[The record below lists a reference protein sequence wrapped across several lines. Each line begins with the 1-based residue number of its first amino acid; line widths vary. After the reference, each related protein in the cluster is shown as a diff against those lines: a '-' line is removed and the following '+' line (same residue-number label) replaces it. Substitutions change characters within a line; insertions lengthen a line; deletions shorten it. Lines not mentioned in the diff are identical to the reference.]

1 MALQLIR
8 RVVLSRTPLCQ
19 SSRTR
24 HCPHHSTFDL
34 GLHLQKVLKSHY
46 VLFSIKGSIF
56 QSFPLTIW
64 AVHVKG
70 TSLLTLVPLA
80 AALRVGPEPR
90 RLRADEPLVVF
101 AVLVI
106 RVAHWSLA
114 AVHGE
119 ALVADQRRLVET
131 LLVARRRI

>member
-1 MALQLIR
+1 MEGAALL
-8 RVVLSRTPLCQ
+8 
-19 SSRTR
+19 
-24 HCPHHSTFDL
+24 
-34 GLHLQKVLKSHY
+34 
-46 VLFSIKGSIF
+46 
-56 QSFPLTIW
+56 
-64 AVHVKG
+64 A
-70 TSLLTLVPLA
+70 LVPVA

-106 RVAHWSLA
+106 GVAHWPLA

-131 LLVARRRI
+131 LLVARRGI

>member
-1 MALQLIR
+1 MEGAALL
-8 RVVLSRTPLCQ
+8 
-19 SSRTR
+19 
-24 HCPHHSTFDL
+24 
-34 GLHLQKVLKSHY
+34 
-46 VLFSIKGSIF
+46 
-56 QSFPLTIW
+56 
-64 AVHVKG
+64 A
-70 TSLLTLVPLA
+70 LVPVA

-106 RVAHWSLA
+106 GVAHRPLA

-131 LLVARRRI
+131 LLVARRGI